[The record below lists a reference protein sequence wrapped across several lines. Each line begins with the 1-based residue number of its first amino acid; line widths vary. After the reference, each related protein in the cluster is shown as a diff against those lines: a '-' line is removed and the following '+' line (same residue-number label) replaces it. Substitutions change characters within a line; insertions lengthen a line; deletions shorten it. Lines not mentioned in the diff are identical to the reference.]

1 MTFRDKHTLTRK
13 DVYKKMNKN
22 ITNVFIENV
31 AIIGNYAFRFSMELK
46 SISFPSS
53 LESIGENAFYN
64 CVNLENIS
72 FKEKSKLKTIRK
84 SAFQH
89 CRKLKSISF
98 PSSVTHTHTQSYMK

>member
-53 LESIGENAFYN
+53 LESIGEKYFIT
-64 CVNLENIS
+64 VQI
-72 FKEKSKLKTIRK
+72 
-84 SAFQH
+84 
-89 CRKLKSISF
+89 
-98 PSSVTHTHTQSYMK
+98 